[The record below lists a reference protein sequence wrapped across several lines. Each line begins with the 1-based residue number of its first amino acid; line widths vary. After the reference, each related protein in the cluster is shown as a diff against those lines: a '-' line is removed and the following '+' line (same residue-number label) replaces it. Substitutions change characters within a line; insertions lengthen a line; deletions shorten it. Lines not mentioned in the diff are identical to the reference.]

1 MYGGKTICL
10 IMLTSLTVFVIAGCT
25 EFEESASSTSEQIA
39 GPEGWTE
46 ETHSSDVDPNY
57 EIVFPKDK
65 VNQIK
70 ITITPDDWEVM
81 QANMTEL
88 FGGPGTSQQGGFPW
102 PGGVRPEI
110 GDLPPRTD
118 NITWEQWPDPGGIL
132 PDAGVHPEMGEFFPG
147 TDNFTQGGLPGPRDL
162 PPDMEGVFPG
172 GVPPEGGIGPDAG
185 GRGIPG
191 WFDMTPENPVWIPAT
206 IEFNGFTWT
215 NVGIRY
221 KGNSSLTSGWR
232 NGSLKLPLKLD
243 FDEFEDEYTEIDN
256 QRFYGFKQLSLSN
269 AFNDR
274 TYMRDVISAD
284 ILAEAGLVAADT
296 AYYEVIL
303 DYGEGPVN
311 LGLYVMVEV
320 VDDTVID
327 RFFGDDSGN
336 IYEADGRAASLAQG
350 TFSQIESS
358 FLKENNRGDADWS
371 DIEELYNVLHSESRT
386 SEPEVWRESLE
397 SVFDVNTFLKWLTIA
412 AVIQHWDTYGSMT
425 HNFYLYHDPDTGQLT
440 WISWDH
446 NMVLGA
452 GIGGD
457 RRGGMGAPGRGMG
470 GSASLGREEIGQ
482 NWPLIRYLLDDPV
495 YYDRYVDYIEEAI
508 NGAFNP
514 DKIAE
519 KCQELAE
526 LIAPYAAQE
535 SSTSDFNSAVQEL
548 INRVYER
555 FEAATTFLADGS

>member
-1 MYGGKTICL
+1 MKTIMNWGKTICL
-10 IMLTSLTVFVIAGCT
+10 IMLAALLIPLMTGCT
-25 EFEESASSTSEQIA
+25 GFEESTSSAGEQITR
-39 GPEGWTE
+39 PEGWTE
-46 ETHSSDVDPNY
+46 ETHGSDIDPNY

-65 VNQIK
+65 INQIK
-70 ITITPDDWEVM
+70 ITIAPDDWEVM

-88 FGGPGTSQQGGFPW
+88 FGGPGTPQPGGVPW
-102 PGGVRPEI
+102 PGGIPPEI
-110 GDLPPRTD
+110 GDFPPRTD
-118 NITWEQWPDPGGIL
+118 NFTRDQWPGPGGIR
-132 PDAGVHPEMGEFFPG
+132 PEMGGVFPG
-147 TDNFTQGGLPGPRDL
+147 ADNLTRDGWPGPRDL

-172 GVPPEGGIGPDAG
+172 GVPPEGGIAPDAG
-185 GRGIPG
+185 GQGIPG

-232 NGSLKLPLKLD
+232 NGSLKLPLKID
-243 FDEFEDEYTEIDN
+243 FDEFEDEYPQIDN

-284 ILAEAGLVAADT
+284 ILAEADLVAADT
-296 AYYEVIL
+296 AYYEVIM

-350 TFSQIESS
+350 TFSQIDNS

-397 SVFDVNTFLKWLTIA
+397 SVFDVDTFLEWLAIA
-412 AVIQHWDTYGSMT
+412 AIIQHWDTYGSMT
-425 HNFYLYHDPDTGQLT
+425 HNFYLYHDPDTGRLT

-446 NMVLGA
+446 NMVLGS
-452 GIGGD
+452 GGGGD
-457 RRGGMGAPGRGMG
+457 RPSGMGAPGRGMNRNV
-470 GSASLGREEIGQ
+470 SLGREEIGQ

-495 YYDRYVDYIEEAI
+495 YYDRYVDYIEETI
-508 NGAFNP
+508 NGALNP

-519 KCQELAE
+519 KCQELAA

-535 SSTSDFNSAVQEL
+535 SGTGDFNSAVPEL

-555 FEAATTFLADGS
+555 FEAAKTFLADGS